1 MFSGHHNIHI
11 HMKKCYHIER
21 FPTRIHLITLNDFLC
36 QQFEKGEPNKC
47 CPILIEGIIKVSTFH
62 KFKSNQS
69 NVFQCQLDNLLLKN
83 SHVNFSRNI
92 PLLLSKSFSPPETCQ
107 LAQFARGQPSLK
119 FPGAMSKCMSNEHEQ
134 VNLYSIFFTCIS
146 PPRMSSSRMKYAFSK
161 LKIMSSSHTDPKY
174 LSSTSTYL

>member
-36 QQFEKGEPNKC
+36 QQFEKGEHNKC
-47 CPILIEGIIKVSTFH
+47 CPILIEGIIRVSTFQINPMS
-62 KFKSNQS
+62 FSA
-69 NVFQCQLDNLLLKN
+69 N
-83 SHVNFSRNI
+83 STISSWRIVMSTSPEIF
-92 PLLLSKSFSPPETCQ
+92 LSKSFSPPETCQ